1 VEILNIHRTPGYLM
15 TGVARMRGAVLA
27 PADKSV
33 RTRHALM
40 WTVER
45 GLTTTLQPAVPSV
58 DVPNSIALSAQERRS
73 T

>member
-1 VEILNIHRTPGYLM
+1 VKIFNIKCTPGYLM
-15 TGVARMRGAVLA
+15 TGVVLMRGAVLA
-27 PADKSV
+27 TADKSV
-33 RTRHALM
+33 RARHALIR
-40 WTVER
+40 TVER